1 MVQEEVKRFCY
12 ALRDTD
18 LTATEKL
25 VQEYLEKQTSP
36 LSILNEGLIEAM
48 GIIGQEFKACQI
60 WVPEVLLA
68 ARNMNRGIEILKP
81 VLLKQNKL
89 ETKGKVIIGTVKGD
103 IHDIGKNLVIMMI
116 TGAGYQVIDLGT
128 DVSKERFLEVVA
140 QENPGIVGLSALL
153 TTTMLEMKGIIKTI
167 RETFPHPPKVI
178 IGGAPVTQKFADE
191 IGADGFGED
200 AISAVEL
207 ANRLFS
213 SGRSL

>member
-1 MVQEEVKRFCY
+1 MVQEEVKRFCN

-36 LSILNEGLIEAM
+36 LSVLNEGLIGAM
-48 GIIGQEFKACQI
+48 GIIGQEFKAGQI

-68 ARNMNRGIEILKP
+68 ARNMNRGIEMLKP
-81 VLLKQNKL
+81 ELLKQNKL

-153 TTTMLEMKGIIKTI
+153 TTTMLEMRDLIKTI
-167 RETFPHPPKVI
+167 RQTFPHPPKVI

-191 IGADGFGED
+191 IGADGYGED
-200 AISAVEL
+200 AIRAVEL